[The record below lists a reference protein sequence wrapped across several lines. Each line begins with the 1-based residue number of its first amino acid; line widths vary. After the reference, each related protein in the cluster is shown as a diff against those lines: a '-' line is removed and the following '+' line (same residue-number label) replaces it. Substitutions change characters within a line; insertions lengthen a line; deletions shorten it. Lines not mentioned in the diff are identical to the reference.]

1 MKELAI
7 FGCTGSIGC
16 STLNVVRRERDRFA
30 VSILTAGH
38 NLQRLT
44 EQIREFTPRHVY
56 ILEKQD
62 AEALREQFPG
72 LDIYWGKDGMEAISR
87 LTDFDIGVSA
97 LVGVAGLR
105 PTWNMIQ
112 NGKAVALANKEV
124 LVAGG
129 RLVMEAAKE
138 CRATLLTVDSEHSAI
153 MQCLRGEKHAEIERI
168 LLTASGGPFFEKEI
182 TDDITP
188 EEALRH
194 PTWKMGPKITIDSAT
209 MMNKGFEVI
218 EARWLFNVPVEKV
231 QVVIHR
237 QSIVHSMVEFR
248 DGSIMANIAPPD
260 MEIPIAY
267 ALSYPERMPA
277 PHRLDIF
284 AMKALEFQKPDDEK
298 FPCLRLAIEAAKSGH
313 SAQVVLNAANEV
325 LVARF
330 LAGGLRFTNIPR
342 GVGAMLSST
351 RPTRWEAW
359 MRCWRWMG
367 KYGKGPKNGYR
378 KRGDG
383 MKAAIGQDSHRF
395 EETPGKPLILGGVVY
410 PGEVGLLANSD
421 GDVVLHAITNA
432 VSGITGRNILG
443 RVADEMCQSGIT
455 DSAEYLREALKSLE
469 GRIVHLSIS
478 MECLRP
484 KISPMIPA
492 MQEKIAELLGVEPAA
507 IGITATTGEGL
518 TDCGKGL
525 GISVLCIL
533 TVEDGPCEG

>member
-1 MKELAI
+1 
-7 FGCTGSIGC
+7 
-16 STLNVVRRERDRFA
+16 
-30 VSILTAGH
+30 
-38 NLQRLT
+38 
-44 EQIREFTPRHVY
+44 
-56 ILEKQD
+56 
-62 AEALREQFPG
+62 
-72 LDIYWGKDGMEAISR
+72 MEAISR

-112 NGKAVALANKEV
+112 NGKTVALANKEV

-129 RLVMEAAKE
+129 CLVMEAAKE

-284 AMKALEFQKPDDEK
+284 AMKALEFKAPDEEK

-330 LAGGLRFTNIPR
+330 LAGGLRFTDIPR
-342 GVGAMLSST
+342 GV
-351 RPTRWEAW
+351 
-359 MRCWRWMG
+359 
-367 KYGKGPKNGYR
+367 
-378 KRGDG
+378 
-383 MKAAIGQDSHRF
+383 
-395 EETPGKPLILGGVVY
+395 
-410 PGEVGLLANSD
+410 
-421 GDVVLHAITNA
+421 
-432 VSGITGRNILG
+432 
-443 RVADEMCQSGIT
+443 
-455 DSAEYLREALKSLE
+455 
-469 GRIVHLSIS
+469 
-478 MECLRP
+478 
-484 KISPMIPA
+484 
-492 MQEKIAELLGVEPAA
+492 
-507 IGITATTGEGL
+507 
-518 TDCGKGL
+518 
-525 GISVLCIL
+525 
-533 TVEDGPCEG
+533 

>member
-7 FGCTGSIGC
+7 FGSTGSIGC

-112 NGKAVALANKEV
+112 NGKTVALANKEV

-129 RLVMEAAKE
+129 CLVMEAAKE
-138 CRATLLTVDSEHSAI
+138 RHATLLTVDSEHSAI
-153 MQCLRGEKHAEIERI
+153 MQCLRGENHAEIERI

-218 EARWLFNVPVEKV
+218 EAVHLFGVAPEQVEV
-231 QVVIHR
+231 LVHR
-237 QSIVHSMVEFR
+237 E
-248 DGSIMANIAPPD
+248 SIMHSAVEYTDNSVIAQMSVPD
-260 MEIPIAY
+260 MRLCVQY
-267 ALSYPERMPA
+267 ALTHPARAEAVIPELDLFRIGKLTFARPDTETFPLLALARSAIASGGAVPA
-277 PHRLDIF
+277 
-284 AMKALEFQKPDDEK
+284 
-298 FPCLRLAIEAAKSGH
+298 
-313 SAQVVLNAANEV
+313 VVNAANEV
-325 LVARF
+325 AVAAF
-330 LAGGLRFTNIPR
+330 L
-342 GVGAMLSST
+342 
-351 RPTRWEAW
+351 
-359 MRCWRWMG
+359 G
-367 KYGKGPKNGYR
+367 KKLT
-378 KRGDG
+378 
-383 MKAAIGQDSHRF
+383 F
-395 EETPGKPLILGGVVY
+395 PG
-410 PGEVGLLANSD
+410 
-421 GDVVLHAITNA
+421 
-432 VSGITGRNILG
+432 
-443 RVADEMCQSGIT
+443 
-455 DSAEYLREALKSLE
+455 
-469 GRIVHLSIS
+469 
-478 MECLRP
+478 
-484 KISPMIPA
+484 
-492 MQEKIAELLGVEPAA
+492 IAEVVTE
-507 IGITATTGEGL
+507 TAERLRTEA
-518 TDCGKGL
+518 
-525 GISVLCIL
+525 SRAE
-533 TVEDGPCEG
+533 TVEDIFSFDARARAVANEILALRF